1 MDEASVGEP
10 GQDSSWSALRITQ
23 IEEAMSEHIL
33 LFMHIELYNYNIYI
47 YIYMYV
53 CMLDRYIYIYIYM
66 MYASLCEPTAWL
78 VTGVAEWCLLRF
90 EMFLLGR

>member
-33 LFMHIELYNYNIYI
+33 YILLFMHIELYTHTHIYIYYI
-47 YIYMYV
+47 YIYVYNV
-53 CMLDRYIYIYIYM
+53 CVFM
-66 MYASLCEPTAWL
+66 
-78 VTGVAEWCLLRF
+78 
-90 EMFLLGR
+90 

>member
-33 LFMHIELYNYNIYI
+33 YVQLFMHIELYNYIYIYNFNLYIYIYLFMLDIYI
-47 YIYMYV
+47 YIYDV
-53 CMLDRYIYIYIYM
+53 CVFM
-66 MYASLCEPTAWL
+66 
-78 VTGVAEWCLLRF
+78 
-90 EMFLLGR
+90 

>member
-33 LFMHIELYNYNIYI
+33 LFMHIELYNYIIYI
-47 YIYMYV
+47 YV
-53 CMLDRYIYIYIYM
+53 IYIYM

-90 EMFLLGR
+90 EVFLLGR